1 MSSKVV
7 RVCVESL
14 QGIVAY
20 TSQNRLACEAAS
32 VFLAYLLIVF
42 LADLF
47 FAYLF
52 LFFSLI
58 FLLICTSQSRLYSY
72 VLEISSLSLDFD
84 LLLFLFDATV
94 VSMTY

>member
-52 LFFSLI
+52 LFF
-58 FLLICTSQSRLYSY
+58 RLY
-72 VLEISSLSLDFD
+72 FC
-84 LLLFLFDATV
+84 LFVPLNLACILMYSKSPLYPWILTFSCFFLTPHWFL
-94 VSMTY
+94 